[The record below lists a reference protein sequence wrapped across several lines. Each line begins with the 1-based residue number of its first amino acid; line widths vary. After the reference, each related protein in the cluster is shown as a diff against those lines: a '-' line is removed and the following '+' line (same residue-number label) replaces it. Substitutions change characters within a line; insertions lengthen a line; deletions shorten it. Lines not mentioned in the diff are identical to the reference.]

1 MEKVIDRR
9 PGEDHTGVGGANNL
23 RAAVLGANDGLVSVL
38 SLVMGVAGG
47 GLSGE
52 NIFISGIAGLL
63 AGACSMAMGEWL
75 SVTSARE
82 LFQVQI
88 AEERYE
94 LKEFPEF
101 ERQEM
106 IDIFVEKGIPTELAT
121 SAAESVLAN
130 PERALETMARE
141 ELGIDPDELGGSPYQ
156 AAAASF
162 ALFIIGALP
171 PVLPF
176 AFLEREAAIWTSL
189 GLSAVMLFLIGGA
202 VTRLTKRSV
211 IFSGSRQLLIGL
223 SAAGVTYAIGLL
235 LNTAVT
241 G

>member
-1 MEKVIDRR
+1 MDEAIDRH

-47 GLSGE
+47 GLSG
-52 NIFISGIAGLL
+52 NDIFISGMAGLL

-94 LKEFPEF
+94 LREYPEF

-106 IDIFVEKGIPTELAT
+106 IEIFESKGIPKDIAA

-130 PERALETMARE
+130 PEKALDTMARE
-141 ELGIDPDELGGSPYQ
+141 ELGIDPDDLGGSPYQ

-162 ALFIIGALP
+162 ALFIFGALP

-176 AFLEREAAIWTSL
+176 ALLDREAAIYTSL
-189 GLSAVMLFLIGGA
+189 ALSALMLFVIGAA
-202 VTRLTKRSV
+202 VTRLTKRSWL
-211 IFSGSRQLLIGL
+211 FSGMRQLIIGL

-235 LNTAVT
+235 LNTTVA